1 MSLSEGRSRPP
12 CSQSQG
18 FNIRRWTDQGLTLL
32 AVSDLNPDELEEFG
46 SKFEEA
52 SRAAHG

>member
-1 MSLSEGRSRPP
+1 VSE
-12 CSQSQG
+12 
-18 FNIRRWTDQGLTLL
+18 
-32 AVSDLNPDELEEFG
+32 LNPDELEFG